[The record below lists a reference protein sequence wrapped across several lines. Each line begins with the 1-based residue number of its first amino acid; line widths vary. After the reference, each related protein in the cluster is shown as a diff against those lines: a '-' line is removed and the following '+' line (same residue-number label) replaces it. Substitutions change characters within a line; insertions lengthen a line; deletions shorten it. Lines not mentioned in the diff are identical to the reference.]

1 MQPTPHLSKVIPRK
15 DLPRIYTM
23 YLPPS
28 ALKGAAA
35 KSAPSSAPP
44 EAGAAASS
52 LAHALAELS
61 GARDEVLHAV
71 RSAPE
76 RRVDNLITRAHD
88 AAAMLRV
95 HALVLEEVRRSYTQ
109 LRVGYAAL
117 TASLMA
123 SSPLAAYLTWHQ
135 LDSMQAASVGAAVLA
150 LAAGAAA
157 MRGRAVLNSTHAELA
172 SDVGLDGLF
181 EKLFATEVSERDE
194 FVRSLWRRAR
204 PSLQSALA
212 ATHLPTMPAVS
223 VDDLKALDD
232 ILSQKVPELRRLT
245 SHAAQSGGGGGT
257 NAKASV
263 AHVD

>member
-117 TASLMA
+117 TAWVHSKPWLNWLEEGGLGLLKP
-123 SSPLAAYLTWHQ
+123 SPAPAY
-135 LDSMQAASVGAAVLA
+135 
-150 LAAGAAA
+150 
-157 MRGRAVLNSTHAELA
+157 
-172 SDVGLDGLF
+172 
-181 EKLFATEVSERDE
+181 
-194 FVRSLWRRAR
+194 RSL
-204 PSLQSALA
+204 
-212 ATHLPTMPAVS
+212 T
-223 VDDLKALDD
+223 
-232 ILSQKVPELRRLT
+232 
-245 SHAAQSGGGGGT
+245 
-257 NAKASV
+257 
-263 AHVD
+263 